1 MIKYEKFTLDN
12 GLQVVVHEDHNT
24 PMAVLNLMY
33 NVGSRDEEES
43 KTGFAHLFEHLMFG
57 GSVNIESFDEEI
69 QVAGAENNA
78 YTSPDVTN
86 YYITVPADNLE
97 TAFWAESDRMLSL
110 SFNPEVLEVQRKV
123 VIEEFKQ
130 MYLNKPY
137 GDVWLKLR
145 DLAYEKHPYKWPT
158 IGKEVAHIEQAT
170 MEDVKGFFKKHYL
183 PNNAVLVVGGNVTVS
198 QVKQLAE
205 KWFGPI
211 SAGETLVKNLPQE
224 PKQTAKRT
232 LQIESD
238 VPIDAF
244 YKAYHM
250 CSRLDNN
257 YYATD
262 LLADVLGRD
271 KSSRLHQRL
280 VEEKKLMVS
289 IAAYITGSFDN
300 GLLVISGKLKEG
312 VTFQQI
318 EQEIDTVIKEFIDE
332 GVTDD
337 ELFKLRSQA
346 ETLYLYEQLELLER
360 CMALAYGAILG
371 DTDIANDELKEIE
384 KVTKEQVLDIAKEIL
399 IEENSNV
406 MYYKAIQ
413 K

>member
-198 QVKQLAE
+198 QVKLLAE

-211 SAGETLVKNLPQE
+211 AAGETLVKNLPQE

>member
-1 MIKYEKFTLDN
+1 MVKYEKFTLKN

-33 NVGSRDEEES
+33 DVGSRDEDEQ

-86 YYITVPADNLE
+86 YYITIPSDNLE

-130 MYLNKPY
+130 VYLNKPY

-145 DLAYEKHPYKWPT
+145 DLAYEKHSYKWPT

-170 MEDVKGFFKKHYL
+170 MEDVKAFFKKHYL
-183 PNNAVLVVGGNVTVS
+183 PNNAVLVVGGNVTVP
-198 QVKQLAE
+198 QVKALCE
-205 KWFGPI
+205 KWFEPI
-211 SAGETLVKNLPQE
+211 PAGDKPVRDLPKE
-224 PKQTAKRT
+224 SKQQQKRT
-232 LQIESD
+232 LTVDSD
-238 VPIDAF
+238 VPISA
-244 YKAYHM
+244 YYRAYHM
-250 CSRLDNN
+250 CDRLDKD

-271 KSSRLHQRL
+271 KSSRLYQRL
-280 VEEKKLMVS
+280 VQEKRLMGS
-289 IAAYITGSFDN
+289 ISAYITGSFDN
-300 GLLVISGKLKEG
+300 GLLVISGKMKDG
-312 VTFQQI
+312 VTYEQV
-318 EQEIDTVIKEFIDE
+318 EQEIDAVINDFKTNGITE
-332 GVTDD
+332 D

-346 ETLYLYEQLELLER
+346 ETVYLYEQLELLER
-360 CMALAYGAILG
+360 CIALSYGTLLG
-371 DTDIANDELKEIE
+371 DTEMANKELEEIE
-384 KVTKEQVLDIAKEIL
+384 KVTKEQLLEVANSVLVP
-399 IEENSNV
+399 ENSNV
-406 MYYKAIQ
+406 MYYNAK

>member
-1 MIKYEKFTLDN
+1 MVKYEKFTLKN

-33 NVGSRDEEES
+33 DVGSRDEDEQ

-86 YYITVPADNLE
+86 YYITIPSDNLE

-130 MYLNKPY
+130 VYLNKPY

-145 DLAYEKHPYKWPT
+145 DLAYEKHSYKWPT
-158 IGKEVAHIEQAT
+158 IGKEIAHIEQAT
-170 MEDVKGFFKKHYL
+170 MEDVKAFFKKHYL
-183 PNNAVLVVGGNVTVS
+183 PNNAVLVVGGNVTVP
-198 QVKQLAE
+198 QVKALCE
-205 KWFGPI
+205 KWFEPI
-211 SAGETLVKNLPQE
+211 SAGEKPVRNIPKE
-224 PKQTAKRT
+224 PKQQQKRT
-232 LQIESD
+232 LTVNSD
-238 VPIDAF
+238 VPVSA
-244 YKAYHM
+244 YYRAYHV
-250 CSRLDNN
+250 CDRLDKN
-257 YYATD
+257 YYTTD

-271 KSSRLHQRL
+271 KSSRLYQRL
-280 VEEKKLMVS
+280 VQEKRLMGS
-289 IAAYITGSFDN
+289 ISAYITGSFDN
-300 GLLVISGKLKEG
+300 GLLVISGKMKEG
-312 VTFQQI
+312 VTYEQV
-318 EQEIDTVIKEFIDE
+318 EQEIDAVINEFKANGITE
-332 GVTDD
+332 D

-346 ETLYLYEQLELLER
+346 ETLHLYEQLELLER
-360 CMALAYGAILG
+360 CIALAYGTLLG
-371 DTDIANDELKEIE
+371 DTEMANKELQEIE
-384 KVTKEQVLDIAKEIL
+384 KVTKEQLLAVANEVLV
-399 IEENSNV
+399 EENSNV
-406 MYYKAIQ
+406 MYYNAK

>member
-1 MIKYEKFTLDN
+1 MIKYETFTLDN

-33 NVGSRDEEES
+33 NVGSRDEDAS

-57 GSVNIESFDEEI
+57 GSLNIESFDEEI

-86 YYITVPADNLE
+86 YYITIPSDNLE

-130 MYLNKPY
+130 VYLNKPY

-158 IGKEVAHIEQAT
+158 IGKEISHIEQAT
-170 MEDVKGFFKKHYL
+170 MDDVKSFFKAHYL
-183 PNNAVLVVGGNVTVS
+183 PNNAVLVIGGNVTVD
-198 QVKQLAE
+198 QVKSLSK
-205 KWFGPI
+205 KWFEPI
-211 SAGETLVKNLPQE
+211 PAGDRPARNLPKE
-224 PKQTAKRT
+224 PKQTKKKILKT
-232 LQIESD
+232 ESD
-238 VPIDAF
+238 VPLDAF

-250 CSRLDNN
+250 CDRLDAN

-262 LLADVLGRD
+262 LLADVLGSD
-271 KSSRLHQRL
+271 QSSRLYQTL
-280 VEEKKLMVS
+280 VQEKQLMISVS
-289 IAAYITGSFDN
+289 AYITGSFDN
-300 GLLVISGKLKEG
+300 GLFVISGKLKEG
-312 VTFQQI
+312 VSFEEVEAAIGEII
-318 EQEIDTVIKEFIDE
+318 EEFKS
-332 GVTDD
+332 GGMTDD

-360 CMALAYGAILG
+360 CMALAYGALLG
-371 DTDIANDELKEIE
+371 DLEMANKELEEIERVTKDQILQVAND
-384 KVTKEQVLDIAKEIL
+384 IL
-399 IEENSNV
+399 VEENSNV
-406 MYYKAIQ
+406 MYYKAI
-413 K
+413 KK